1 MKTFESKIIALILCC
16 VIACTA
22 LVGGIAISFSQDV
35 VDTGSRQILTLM
47 CEKYAEELDALMGR
61 IEQSVDALAIYA
73 ESRLESAQQLSDPD
87 SLEQYT
93 SRLQSTALSMM
104 NSTSGALAVYVR
116 YDPKLAPP
124 TSGLYWGRE
133 NEGAEPYEPEKTD
146 LSVYDPSDKAAAWY
160 YIPVSRGEP
169 AWISPYIDEYPNKLI
184 ISYVVPI
191 YKDGTLVGV
200 VGMDIDCRVLER
212 LVDEIT
218 VYESGHAILV
228 DTEKGLG
235 YHPRLELDSWSKA
248 VADEMAATVSKGL
261 TKENELI
268 AHEGDYLTFRELR
281 NGMHLLVCAP
291 ARETNAQRN
300 MLIKEILV
308 TTLAAFL
315 IVFLAALAFVRRTM
329 APLKQLSKAAYEVA
343 GGKRDVILPPPAG
356 DEVGA
361 LSAAFHEM
369 LLHLKWHEGHMR
381 ALAYKDALTGVK
393 NKAAWDEAMERLNRE
408 IQTDSPVFAVAVFDL
423 NDLKITN
430 DTLGHEAGDALLKSA
445 CAGVCKAFS
454 HSPVFRIGGDEFAA
468 VLERSDYENRV
479 EILELFR
486 AEFGHAGV
494 PVRVASGMSEYR
506 PGGDKEFSDVFRR
519 ADDAMYENKRQ
530 IKNEAE

>member
-1 MKTFESKIIALILCC
+1 MKFESKIIALLLCC

-35 VDTGSRQILTLM
+35 VDTESRQILTLI

-73 ESRLESAQQLSDPD
+73 EDCLESAQQLSDPEY
-87 SLEQYT
+87 LEQYT
-93 SRLQSTALSMM
+93 SRLQFTALSMM
-104 NSTSGALAVYVR
+104 YSTRGALAVYVR
-116 YDPKLAPP
+116 YNPKLAPP

-133 NEGAEPYEPEKTD
+133 SEDAEPYEPEKTD
-146 LSVYDPSDKAAAWY
+146 LSVYDPLDQQAEWY

-169 AWISPYIDEYPNKLI
+169 SWISPYVDEYPNKLI

-200 VGMDIDCRVLER
+200 VGMDIDCRVLEQ

-218 VYESGHAILV
+218 VYESGHALLV
-228 DTEKGLG
+228 DVEKGLG
-235 YHPRLELDSWSKA
+235 YHPQLKIDSWSKS
-248 VADEMAATVSKGL
+248 VAGEVRIAILEGL
-261 TKENELI
+261 AEENALI
-268 AHEGDYLTFRELR
+268 AHKSDYMTFRELR
-281 NGMHLLVCAP
+281 NGMYLLVCAP
-291 ARETNAQRN
+291 AREANAQRN
-300 MLIKEILV
+300 TLILEILIAIV
-308 TTLAAFL
+308 VAFL
-315 IVFLAALAFVRRTM
+315 IVFFMALALVRRTM

-343 GGKRDVILPPPAG
+343 SGKRDVALPPTAD
-356 DEVGA
+356 DEIGT
-361 LSAAFHEM
+361 LSAAFREM
-369 LLHLKWHEGHMR
+369 LLHLRWHEGQMR

-393 NKAAWDEAMERLNRE
+393 NKAAWDEAMERLNQE
-408 IQTDSPVFAVAVFDL
+408 IKTDSPVFAVAVFDL

-445 CAGVCKAFS
+445 CAGVCKAFA

-468 VLERSDYENRV
+468 ILERSDYENRM
-479 EILELFR
+479 EILNRFR
-486 AEFGHAGV
+486 AEFGHAGA
-494 PVRVASGMSEYR
+494 PVRVASGMFEYR
-506 PGGDKEFSDVFRR
+506 PGVDRAFSDVFRR

-530 IKNEAE
+530 IKSEVV